1 MEISWWP
8 PPRRDG
14 AGFNFKKLKSLGE
27 TFSLSYLRDVHK
39 AGAVRMVKKKGAG
52 GGGVILIKQI
62 SYYNIFFSSKA
73 SLTLTFQEENTF
85 SIFYMIS
92 FTRT

>member
-8 PPRRDG
+8 PPLRDG
-14 AGFNFKKLKSLGE
+14 ADFNFKKLKSLGE
-27 TFSLSYLRDVHK
+27 TFSLSYWRDVHK
-39 AGAVRMVKKKGAG
+39 AGAVRMG
-52 GGGVILIKQI
+52 GGGEILIKQI

-85 SIFYMIS
+85 SIFLHD
-92 FTRT
+92 